1 MSGSFLHRAGRAPHC
16 PDDAQMGT
24 ATAQIIGQYLFDLG
38 FVRVLV
44 PGEEGR
50 RLHDHAVDAVTALRS
65 LLVDKGFLDWMRL
78 VGRSQAFEG
87 YNLSY
92 ADRRE
97 RHHAGAH
104 RLAVNVYGARPA
116 LS

>member
-1 MSGSFLHRAGRAPHC
+1 MSGSFLHRAGRALHC
-16 PDDAQMGT
+16 PDDAQMCT

-65 LLVDKGFLDWMRL
+65 LLVDKGFLDGMRL
-78 VGRSQAFEG
+78 VGRAQAFEG
-87 YNLSY
+87 YNLSLPT
-92 ADRRE
+92 AE
-97 RHHAGAH
+97 SGIMQE
-104 RLAVNVYGARPA
+104 
-116 LS
+116 